1 MFILLV
7 GIILAA
13 CNLPVGDQ
21 ALETQATATVSTRG
35 VAPLPSETLPL
46 LPTPIPDASGPLCL
60 SFQEGVVLP
69 GIEFAEAPQAVLDFL
84 NAGGSIAA
92 LDDALYQAQI
102 ANQPVAVGAIDLTG
116 DGKQDV
122 AVSIY
127 DPASSLIPPG
137 GKLLLF
143 VCQEGVYRMLLH
155 QASAEGS
162 GAPGIRYLQDLNR
175 DGIAELVVGSPTCGA
190 STCFEEVQIL
200 GWTGADFE
208 DLLVG
213 STIEIPSPVINL
225 LDPQGDG
232 VYDLEISGGGF
243 GSAGA
248 GPQRS
253 KSTVWPYNPP
263 TARWQDPQERLESSN
278 YRIHVLQDADQA
290 ARKRQF
296 EQALSIYGRVVDDT
310 GLIDWVEPELEKP
323 NLAAYALFKIALTH
337 LLLNQ
342 PDQAQAAFDRLF
354 ADYPPGS
361 VGYPY
366 AELAQAFQEA
376 YPAGGLPNGCA
387 AARQFAV
394 DHPQEILVPL
404 GSAVFG
410 YANPDYSPQDI
421 CPWE

>member
-1 MFILLV
+1 
-7 GIILAA
+7 
-13 CNLPVGDQ
+13 
-21 ALETQATATVSTRG
+21 
-35 VAPLPSETLPL
+35 
-46 LPTPIPDASGPLCL
+46 
-60 SFQEGVVLP
+60 
-69 GIEFAEAPQAVLDFL
+69 
-84 NAGGSIAA
+84 
-92 LDDALYQAQI
+92 
-102 ANQPVAVGAIDLTG
+102 
-116 DGKQDV
+116 V

-225 LDPQGDG
+225 LDPQEDG
-232 VYDLEISGGGF
+232 VVDLEISGGGY
-243 GSAGA
+243 GSVGA

-253 KSTVWPYNPP
+253 KSMVWPYNPS

-296 EQALSIYGRVVDDT
+296 EQALPIYGRVVDDT
-310 GLIDWVEPELEKP
+310 GLIDWVEPELEK
-323 NLAAYALFKIALTH
+323 
-337 LLLNQ
+337 Q
-342 PDQAQAAFDRLF
+342 PGLRPVQDCS
-354 ADYPPGS
+354 YPPVIKPTRPG
-361 VGYPY
+361 P
-366 AELAQAFQEA
+366 
-376 YPAGGLPNGCA
+376 GG
-387 AARQFAV
+387 F
-394 DHPQEILVPL
+394 
-404 GSAVFG
+404 
-410 YANPDYSPQDI
+410 
-421 CPWE
+421 